1 MSLLFIGIV
10 IGVIFLA
17 YANGANDNFKGVA
30 TLFGS
35 NTTNYTT
42 AIAWATITTF
52 AGSVCSIFLA
62 KMLLKNFTGKG
73 LVPDSVVISPE
84 FVFALAIGAA
94 ATVLFA
100 TFIGYP
106 ISTTHS
112 ITGALVG
119 SGLMA
124 SSVGVNLAKLGTA
137 FFLPLVLSPF
147 IALTLASILYAILHF
162 VRAKLGITSQ
172 SIAFIRKETEAIP
185 SIVQTSSLAANA
197 STKLK
202 IGITEGNEHATY
214 SGSLLGF
221 RFQKMVD
228 IAHIISSGAV
238 SFARGLN
245 DTPKIV
251 ALLLGLQVMG
261 VSSGMIIVAVA
272 IAIGGLLNA
281 KKVAITMSRKI
292 STFNDGQGLTA
303 LIVTSFLVIIS
314 SVLAFPVST
323 THVSVGSITG
333 IGLVNRTANKG
344 MISSILLSWV
354 LTLPMAAGISA
365 MSYVVI
371 GYLK

>member
-1 MSLLFIGIV
+1 MSLLFIGII
-10 IGVIFLA
+10 IGVLFLA

-35 NTTNYTT
+35 DTTNYKT
-42 AIAWATITTF
+42 AITWATITTF
-52 AGSVCSIFLA
+52 AGSICSIFLA
-62 KMLLKNFTGKG
+62 KILLNKFTGKG
-73 LVPDSVVISPE
+73 LVPDSVVTSPE
-84 FVFALAIGAA
+84 FVFAVVIGAA

-112 ITGALVG
+112 ITVALVG

-124 SSVGVNLAKLGTA
+124 SSAGVNLAKLGNT
-137 FFLPLVLSPF
+137 FFLPLLLSPF
-147 IALTLASILYAILHF
+147 IALTLAAMLYILFHF
-162 VRAKLGITSQ
+162 VLLKLGITCQ
-172 SIAFIRKETEAIP
+172 SIAFIRKETEAVP
-185 SIVQTSSLAANA
+185 SVVQSSGVAINT

-202 IGITEGNEHATY
+202 FGISEGNGQEKY
-214 SGSLLGF
+214 SGSLLGI

-228 IAHIISSGAV
+228 VAHFISSGAV

-261 VSSGMIIVAVA
+261 MPSSMMIVA
-272 IAIGGLLNA
+272 IAIALGGLLNA
-281 KKVAITMSRKI
+281 KKVAITMSKKI

-303 LIVTSFLVIIS
+303 LLVTSFLVIFS

-333 IGLVNRTANKG
+333 IGLVNRTANMG
-344 MISSILLSWV
+344 MISTIILSWV

-365 MSYVVI
+365 MT
-371 GYLK
+371 YLIIS